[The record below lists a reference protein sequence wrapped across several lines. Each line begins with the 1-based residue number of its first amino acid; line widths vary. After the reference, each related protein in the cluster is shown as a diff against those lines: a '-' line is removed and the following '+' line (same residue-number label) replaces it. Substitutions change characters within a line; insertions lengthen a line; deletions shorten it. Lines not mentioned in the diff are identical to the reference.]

1 MTPLPDPA
9 LIIVLGAGAVA
20 AGAATRVG
28 ERIVDRVWPEHKPDD
43 VSRQAAIGNA
53 EAMFRTLQA
62 RMDEL
67 QRQIGS
73 GQGTETAVLEA
84 LSDPDFSYTVQQA
97 LLQGAR
103 TSNPARHEILA
114 RAVVER
120 LLAAPDSIQGVA
132 SAAAVEALGRLSA
145 THLELLGLGAMVYYV
160 GPRVRAPLMPEGVP
174 GADSPHYKTR
184 FKAEQGF
191 MMPAVEA
198 YVEWLVGCLL
208 AYAGPAHSDLPVAA
222 SMDFAHLAS
231 AGCITYDRALK
242 RSATAVLTPA
252 SAHDEINSGVS
263 YSYQWGMEGIRLPPE
278 IKKQWNRLWDDGLQ
292 HVTLTPSGL
301 LIGAVVHELR
311 CGDRVEVRWDLPL
324 SDPFEVGGVW
334 DGQYVNTRFVD
345 ALLPELKNR
354 IRHERLARGDD
365 SEWP

>member
-1 MTPLPDPA
+1 MIPDLATA
-9 LIIVLGAGAVA
+9 LL
-20 AGAATRVG
+20 AGAAGGVAQEWARVAAAAAGKAWRG
-28 ERIVDRVWPEHKPDD
+28 ESE
-43 VSRQAAIGNA
+43 
-53 EAMFRTLQA
+53 
-62 RMDEL
+62 
-67 QRQIGS
+67 GS
-73 GQGTETAVLEA
+73 QEEA
-84 LSDPDFSYTVQQA
+84 LRNVQSLVALLARRTAEMEEIVGSQEAIRERLIGEARNPDFSFTVQQA
-97 LLQGAR
+97 LLAAAR
-103 TSNPARHEILA
+103 TNNPARHEILA

-145 THLELLGLGAMVYYV
+145 THLELLGLAAMIYYV
-160 GPRVRAPLMPEGVP
+160 GPRVRAPLLPEGLA
-174 GADSPHYKTR
+174 GADSHDYQTR
-184 FKAEQGF
+184 FKAEQAF

-198 YVEWLVGCLL
+198 YVEWFIGCLL

-222 SMDFAHLAS
+222 SMDFAHLTS

-242 RSATAVLTPA
+242 RSATAVLTPP

-263 YSYQWGMEGIRLPPE
+263 YSYHWGLEGIRLPAE
-278 IKKQWNRLWDDGLQ
+278 VQKQWLHLWDEGLQ

-334 DGQYVNTRFVD
+334 DGRHVNARFVD
-345 ALLPELKNR
+345 ALLPELKTR

>member
-1 MTPLPDPA
+1 MMLD
-9 LIIVLGAGAVA
+9 
-20 AGAATRVG
+20 
-28 ERIVDRVWPEHKPDD
+28 
-43 VSRQAAIGNA
+43 RQAAIGNA

-62 RMDEL
+62 RMDDM

-73 GQGTETAVLEA
+73 GQGTETAVLKA
-84 LSDPDFSYTVQQA
+84 LSDLDFSYTVQQA

-145 THLELLGLGAMVYYV
+145 THLKLLGLGAMVYYV

-222 SMDFAHLAS
+222 S
-231 AGCITYDRALK
+231 
-242 RSATAVLTPA
+242 
-252 SAHDEINSGVS
+252 
-263 YSYQWGMEGIRLPPE
+263 IRLCPP
-278 IKKQWNRLWDDGLQ
+278 RLCRL
-292 HVTLTPSGL
+292 H
-301 LIGAVVHELR
+301 HLR
-311 CGDRVEVRWDLPL
+311 SRVEAISDGGSHPGISTRRDQLWRQLQL
-324 SDPFEVGGVW
+324 SMGDGGNQVTSR
-334 DGQYVNTRFVD
+334 D
-345 ALLPELKNR
+345 
-354 IRHERLARGDD
+354 
-365 SEWP
+365 